1 MELTKREK
9 ELLII
14 YKAFYGKNF
23 DPLDIDATDNFQ
35 NMYCILETIPADF
48 GTEVVHLG
56 DFVFDP
62 KGVYSS
68 KLDDELTLISQAS
81 EEVRD
86 FNNSIKIDYFMPVTA
101 SALRPDV
108 DLSSDQGIISN
119 YDYALFARACLFA
132 KYGVSSKELENFLDN
147 DEFVIKDE
155 IRGSRNIRLND
166 YIISILRS
174 YGVVKD
180 YSNLKEMDG
189 SFKEDLDSLS
199 SKEKEVLRNYYL
211 FYGKYY
217 DPKEANHLDNALN
230 AYCILQMIP
239 SSVGCLVDNYYPFRK
254 SNIIDSVESIE
265 LEKVLK
271 GLDSKSK
278 DIIEYYNNVSMD
290 KIPFSKTLLEKKI
303 VSTDMIGRV
312 ANTCLYIYNNP
323 EKTCDEVLE
332 YLYDLDIDDGYLNN
346 TDDNINKVIVN
357 ILERY
362 GIIKHRL
369 GEVHTD
375 SKDNDKKKN
384 EGLVKRL
391 VKIFG
396 GQK

>member
-1 MELTKREK
+1 M
-9 ELLII
+9 
-14 YKAFYGKNF
+14 
-23 DPLDIDATDNFQ
+23 
-35 NMYCILETIPADF
+35 
-48 GTEVVHLG
+48 
-56 DFVFDP
+56 
-62 KGVYSS
+62 
-68 KLDDELTLISQAS
+68 
-81 EEVRD
+81 
-86 FNNSIKIDYFMPVTA
+86 
-101 SALRPDV
+101 
-108 DLSSDQGIISN
+108 
-119 YDYALFARACLFA
+119 
-132 KYGVSSKELENFLDN
+132 
-147 DEFVIKDE
+147 
-155 IRGSRNIRLND
+155 
-166 YIISILRS
+166 
-174 YGVVKD
+174 
-180 YSNLKEMDG
+180 
-189 SFKEDLDSLS
+189 
-199 SKEKEVLRNYYL
+199 
-211 FYGKYY
+211 
-217 DPKEANHLDNALN
+217 DNALN

-254 SNIIDSVESIE
+254 SNIIDRVESIE
-265 LEKVLK
+265 LEKVLE

-278 DIIEYYNNVSMD
+278 DIIEYYNNFSMD
-290 KIPFSKTLLEKKI
+290 KIPFSKTLLEKGI
-303 VSTDMIGRV
+303 ASTDMIGRV